1 MNSSSAPLS
10 FEQFLSAHMGIVR
23 KIAATYRRSPEDR
36 ADLIQDM
43 LAALWKGWPTYDTD
57 RSFSTWMYRIALNV
71 AISGSRRERHRR
83 HEPLSEDHDGIQG
96 ADDVDFE
103 EQERYALV
111 ARAMEMLSG
120 TDRALLLLHLEGHN
134 HRNIAEV
141 LGTTDGNVAVRF
153 SRIKTQLRR
162 LAGTAQEAD
171 NGN

>member
-1 MNSSSAPLS
+1 
-10 FEQFLSAHMGIVR
+10 MGIVR